1 MAFLLGLPANEIV
14 IPIIFMAYSASGA
27 LTEYGTLAQLRAL
40 LNANGWTWLT
50 ALNMLLFSLFHWPC
64 STTLLAIRRE
74 TQSWKWTGV
83 AALLP
88 TLAGAG
94 LCLLTATAARLLGAA

>member
-1 MAFLLGLPANEIV
+1 M
-14 IPIIFMAYSASGA
+14 
-27 LTEYGTLAQLRAL
+27 
-40 LNANGWTWLT
+40 
-50 ALNMLLFSLFHWPC
+50 
-64 STTLLAIRRE
+64 